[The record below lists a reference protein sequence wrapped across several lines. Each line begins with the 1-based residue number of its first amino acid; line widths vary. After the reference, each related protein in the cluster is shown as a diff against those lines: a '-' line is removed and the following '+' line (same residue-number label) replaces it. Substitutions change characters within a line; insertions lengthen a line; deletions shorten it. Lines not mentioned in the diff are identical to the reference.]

1 MFNRIGILFRTIR
14 FIKPIQVIYQ
24 LKNRL
29 IKAASYNSYKYP
41 FKQSPKVL
49 SLIPDFKNNSSAFN
63 DRAFTF
69 LNLPAVFPERIDW
82 NYSAHGKLWN
92 YNLQYLD
99 YIHQE
104 DIDLN
109 IRLSWITEIYS
120 ALNSGSLNPEP
131 YPASLRAMNVIR
143 FFSSNPTLIAK
154 HPDLQSDLYAELN
167 YLHVHY
173 EYHLLG
179 NHVLE
184 NAFSMLM
191 GGYYFQN
198 AGWTKR
204 AEKVLREQL
213 DEQILNDGAHFELS
227 PMYHRIILLRLLE
240 AISYVDSFS
249 DLNTFLRTKAEKML
263 SWITKMTFSNG
274 ENPHFN
280 DSADGIT
287 LSVNQLQK
295 LAQLLNLKTS
305 EIKLSDS
312 GYRKIINGE
321 IEVIADVHGI
331 SPTYQ
336 PGHAHADHLS
346 FVLYAHGKPFIVD
359 PGTSTYAI
367 SERRNWERSS
377 MAHNTVTV
385 NSMNQS
391 EVWSGFRVGRRA
403 KVNIIEDRE
412 NLIRASVEYPGV
424 SHIRTFI
431 SASSSLII
439 EDEVKASGPAVLRFY
454 LHPSVVIKQQ
464 QDSEIHFKSGEIIRF
479 ENSSQM
485 QISEYDFALG
495 FNKLEKSKYI
505 EVFFKGTCKSFI
517 FTG

>member
-1 MFNRIGILFRTIR
+1 MFNRIGILLRTIR
-14 FIKPIQVIYQ
+14 FIKPIQVIFQ
-24 LKNRL
+24 VKNRL
-29 IKAASYNSYKYP
+29 IKTVSYKSYRYP
-41 FKQSPKVL
+41 FKQSPKIL
-49 SLIPDFKNNSSAFN
+49 SLIPDFKNNSSSYN
-63 DRAFTF
+63 ERAFTF
-69 LNLPAVFPERIDW
+69 LNLSVIFPEKIDW
-82 NYSAHGKLWN
+82 NYSVHGKLWN

-99 YIHQE
+99 YIQQE
-104 DIDLN
+104 DINLD
-109 IRLSWITEIYS
+109 IRLGWIEEIYS
-120 ALNSGSLNPEP
+120 ALYSGNLKPEP

-143 FFSSNPTLIAK
+143 FFSSNPTLIAQC
-154 HPDLQSDLYAELN
+154 PELQSALYAELN
-167 YLHVHY
+167 YLHIHY

-179 NHVLE
+179 NHLLE
-184 NAFSMLM
+184 NGFSMLM

-198 AGWTKR
+198 PDWIKK
-204 AEKVLREQL
+204 AERVLRVQL
-213 DEQILNDGAHFELS
+213 NEQILNDGAHFELS
-227 PMYHRIILLRLLE
+227 PMYHRIILFRLLE
-240 AISYVDSFS
+240 AISYVDTFTELS
-249 DLNTFLRTKAEKML
+249 TFLRKKAEKML
-263 SWITKMTFSNG
+263 GWITKMSFSNG
-274 ENPHFN
+274 DSPHFN

-287 LSVNQLQK
+287 LSANQLQK
-295 LAQLLNLKTS
+295 LAQLLKLETRKV
-305 EIKLSDS
+305 KLSDS
-312 GYRKIINGE
+312 GYRKIIDGKM
-321 IEVIADVHGI
+321 EVIADFDGI

-346 FVLYAHGKPFIVD
+346 FVLYSHGKPFIVD

-403 KVNIIEDRE
+403 EVNIIEDRE
-412 NLIRASVEYPGV
+412 NLIRASVKYPGV
-424 SHIRTFI
+424 NHIRTFI

-439 EDEVKASGPAVLRFY
+439 EDEVRASGSAVLRLY

-464 QDSEIHFKSGEIIRF
+464 QDYEVHFQSGENIRF
-479 ENSSQM
+479 ENSYQM

-505 EVFFKGTCKSFI
+505 EVFFNGTCKSFI